1 MSMKTVV
8 NFRDLGGITT
18 SKGKTVK
25 ANRILRSGE
34 LVDLA
39 NEDKIKLVDNYG
51 LKSIVD
57 FRSSKEIDERPDDSL
72 ECTDY
77 YHIDIMKN
85 VEKNASR
92 SSFEDNDQYHPDKMM
107 NDVYKTIILDDTATQ
122 GYRSF
127 IDVLLNQKEGST
139 IFHCFAGKDRTGLGA
154 AIILTILGASKEDIV
169 SDYLETNVLRKEA
182 NNKMLE
188 EKRNQGATEQEL
200 EYFNVFMSVKA
211 DYLETAFE
219 TANEKY
225 GSFLDYIMN
234 GIGVSKNEIETLQEM
249 YLV

>member
-1 MSMKTVV
+1 MKTVV

-39 NEDKIKLVDNYG
+39 SEDKLKLVDNYG

-57 FRSSKEIDERPDDSL
+57 FRSSKEIGERPDDSL
-72 ECTDY
+72 ESTDY
-77 YHIDIMKN
+77 YHIDIMKD

-92 SSFEDNDQYHPDKMM
+92 ASFEDNDQYHPGEMM
-107 NDVYKTIILDDTATQ
+107 KDVYKPIILDDTANQ

-154 AIILTILGASKEDIV
+154 AIILTILGANKEDIV

-182 NNKMLE
+182 NDKILE
-188 EKRNQGATEQEL
+188 EKRNQGATDQEL
-200 EYFNVFMSVKA
+200 EHLNLFMSVKA

-225 GSFLDYIMN
+225 GSFLDYIIN
-234 GIGVSKNEIETLQEM
+234 GIGVSKNEIEKLQEM

>member
-1 MSMKTVV
+1 MKTVV

-39 NEDKIKLVDNYG
+39 SEDKLKLVDNYG

-57 FRSSKEIDERPDDSL
+57 FRSSKEISERPDDSL
-72 ECTDY
+72 ESTDY
-77 YHIDIMKN
+77 YHIDIMKD
-85 VEKNASR
+85 VENNASK
-92 SSFEDNDQYHPDKMM
+92 SYFEDNEEFHPDEMM
-107 NDVYKTIILDDTATQ
+107 KDVYKTIILDDTATQ

-154 AIILTILGASKEDIV
+154 AIILTILGANKEDIIN
-169 SDYLETNVLRKEA
+169 DYLETNVLRKEA
-182 NNKMLE
+182 NDKMLE
-188 EKRNQGATEQEL
+188 EKRNQGASEQEL
-200 EYFNVFMSVKA
+200 EYFNLFMSVKA

-225 GSFLDYIMN
+225 GSFLDYIIN